1 MAAGNFTFLDIAKP
15 KTGNGLIDFD
25 SDAFSWV
32 LTTNAQ
38 ALAANFTGSSGD
50 GRYADLTAEVVGAG
64 YTAGGESLTGVTY
77 GGGSG
82 TVTFDADPTTW
93 ASATFTAKYA
103 VLIDNTDA
111 NESIVGFVDLE
122 TTAPA
127 GRTSAGGDFTLQWPT
142 GIFTQT

>member
-1 MAAGNFTFLDIAKP
+1 MAAGIFTFLNVAKP
-15 KTGNGLIDFD
+15 KTGNGVIDFD
-25 SDAFSWV
+25 THTFRWV

-38 ALAANFTGSSGD
+38 ALSAAFVGASTD

-64 YTAGGESLTGVTY
+64 YTAHGEALTSVTY
-77 GGGSG
+77 GGTSG

-93 ASATFTAKYA
+93 VAATFTAKYA
-103 VLIDNTDA
+103 VLIDDTDA

-122 TTAPA
+122 TTSGT

-142 GIFTQT
+142 GIFTQA